1 MNDVYFAGYKIHQLT
16 YPLQPH
22 MVLFSNGVEDIT
34 VTIANDAL
42 DYMLSIIAQRY
53 PIVGKYKTVQTVFRA
68 IKMILMNKQPSTKPS
83 KEDLKTSVDVIEEI
97 KNQAARSDKEKE
109 YNSRCAFVCKLVI
122 NGFNDNL

>member
-1 MNDVYFAGYKIHQLT
+1 MNDTFFAGYKIHQLT

-22 MVLFSNGVEDIT
+22 TVLFSNGVEDIT
-34 VTIANDAL
+34 VTIANDAI

-53 PIVGKYKTVQTVFRA
+53 PIIGKYKTVQTVFRA

-83 KEDLKTSVDVIEEI
+83 KKDLKTSVDVIEEI
-97 KNQAARSDKEKE
+97 KNQVAKSDKEKE

-122 NGFNDNL
+122 NRFNDNP